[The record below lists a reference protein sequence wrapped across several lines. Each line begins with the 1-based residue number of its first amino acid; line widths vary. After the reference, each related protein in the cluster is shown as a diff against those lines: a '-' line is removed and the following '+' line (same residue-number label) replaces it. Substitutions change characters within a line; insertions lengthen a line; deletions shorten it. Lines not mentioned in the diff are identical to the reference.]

1 MTYKCDE
8 STEHRN
14 QVGMKIIE
22 VATNMFLTKGIKAV
36 KMDDVSKE
44 LGISKRTLYEFF
56 NNKETLLLHC
66 MKNLKEKES
75 LYLGNVIEK
84 SPNLTEIGMVVEYYR
99 YQMQQTARISTLFI
113 MDLKKYP
120 VVVDWMNSRK
130 LKNHDKVLSFIQA
143 GVKNGYFRE
152 NVNFDLI
159 MEFCNMAM
167 ENAISNGLLE
177 KYGVLQVF
185 RNVTLLYMRGFCT
198 LKGIEELEK
207 IL

>member
-1 MTYKCDE
+1 
-8 STEHRN
+8 
-14 QVGMKIIE
+14 
-22 VATNMFLTKGIKAV
+22 MFLTKGIKAV

-99 YQMQQTARISTLFI
+99 YQMQQTAKISTLFI